1 MRPHFLCLAL
11 LVAAC
16 NEANPRT
23 APSDRFIYPSGL
35 VHRAVPGSTNGVL
48 YVASAN
54 FDRCFDQGTVMA
66 VDLDRVD
73 LPALGAATNTDPL
86 KLTQLNLAEGSRVY
100 IESYAGEMTLW
111 ERPDAPPRLF
121 VPARADG
128 DFIHY
133 IDLPEP
139 TRLAC
144 VVADRDAGD
153 NTSEDNPEGT
163 DADPNSDLG
172 SGDSCIDGALSLTRD
187 VPGQQNDLPRAP
199 APFGVTVSN
208 EGELFVTHVDPADT
222 PARSGI
228 DFQSYLVQLQ
238 GSTPSVSSENFRPL
252 NAADLPVGGSHSV
265 AVGERYLF
273 VSGRFASNVQN
284 VTSRRFLLRVLDRTN
299 TSRIIDPGVDVAF
312 AAQDARGLALT
323 QADASGARRLY
334 LALRSPD
341 SLVVLNVRGDEAT
354 SDQPNLT
361 LVGSVPM
368 PDGPTQVKLVSRG
381 PTRSVLVLVS
391 CSAAGVVA
399 IFDPDVGQVV
409 AQVAV
414 GEADAGDLEPQPFGL
429 AVQEQGNAARVF
441 VSNFGDGRVS
451 VIDIPDLE
459 NPQLARLVAR
469 LGTRQDEA
477 DVTCQEVQQ

>member
-23 APSDRFIYPSGL
+23 APSDRFVYPSGL

-73 LPALGAATNTDPL
+73 LPALGAASNEKPLPL
-86 KLTQLNLAEGSRVY
+86 KQLNLAEESRVY
-100 IESYAGEMTLW
+100 IQSYAGEMALW

-128 DFIHY
+128 DFLHY
-133 IDLPEP
+133 IDIPEP
-139 TRLAC
+139 TKLAC
-144 VVADRDAGD
+144 VGPIRD
-153 NTSEDNPEGT
+153 NCFE
-163 DADPNSDLG
+163 
-172 SGDSCIDGALSLTRD
+172 GALSLTQE

-199 APFGVTVSN
+199 APFGVTVSG
-208 EGELFVTHVDPADT
+208 EGEVFVTHVDLADS
-222 PARSGI
+222 PARSGA
-228 DFQSYLVQLQ
+228 DFQSYLVHLR
-238 GSTPSVSSENFRPL
+238 GETPSISSEDFLPL
-252 NAADLPVGGSHSV
+252 NASGLTVGGSHSV

-273 VSGRFASNVQN
+273 VSGRFSSSVLSTSN
-284 VTSRRFLLRVLDRTN
+284 RRFLLRVLDRTIAN
-299 TSRIIDPGVDVAF
+299 RIIDPGVDLSF

-323 QADASGARRLY
+323 QPGTSGTQRLY
-334 LALRSPD
+334 LAVRSPD
-341 SLVVLNVRGDEAT
+341 SLVVLNVRGADAN
-354 SDQPNLT
+354 SDLPT
-361 LVGSVPM
+361 LSVVGSVPM

-381 PTRSVLVLVS
+381 PTRSELVLVS

-399 IFDPDVGQVV
+399 IYDPDVGQVV

-414 GEADAGDLEPQPFGL
+414 GESREELAELGQTNKKLDPQPFGL

-451 VIDIPDLE
+451 VIDIPDLGS
-459 NPQLARLVAR
+459 PQQARLVAR

-477 DVTCQEVQQ
+477 AVTCQEVQQ